1 MYLQPIFDSADIA
14 KQLPAETKK
23 FKAVDA
29 TWKNAI
35 QIAKTQVNAIKVCT
49 SEGLLERLIEANNS
63 LEVV

>member
-35 QIAKTQVNAIKVCT
+35 
-49 SEGLLERLIEANNS
+49 
-63 LEVV
+63 